1 MKRCFNAV
9 IAATLA
15 ASLAVPLP
23 AAFADGAEG
32 DATGGTA
39 QATGTAKGD
48 AGEAKAASD
57 QVSPLLV
64 TEVVTDSPGKGKY
77 TYVEVYNNSD
87 SPINFKDY
95 VYYYCYEGGMAR
107 ERCSAPP
114 ISTRASIMVAETP
127 MS

>member
-39 QATGTAKGD
+39 QATGTARGD
-48 AGEAKAASD
+48 AGEAQTASD

-95 VYYYCYEGGMAR
+95 VVLLLLRGGHGYGKGVQLLR
-107 ERCSAPP
+107 
-114 ISTRASIMVAETP
+114 
-127 MS
+127 

>member
-23 AAFADGAEG
+23 VAFADGAEG

-39 QATGTAKGD
+39 QATGTTKGD
-48 AGEAKAASD
+48 AGEAQAVSD

-87 SPINFKDY
+87 NPHQLQRLR
-95 VYYYCYEGGMAR
+95 VLLLLRGRHGHREGVQLLR
-107 ERCSAPP
+107 
-114 ISTRASIMVAETP
+114 
-127 MS
+127 

>member
-48 AGEAKAASD
+48 AGEAQAASD

-95 VYYYCYEGGMAR
+95 VYYYCYEGGMGTGQVF
-107 ERCSAPP
+107 S
-114 ISTRASIMVAETP
+114 SSD
-127 MS
+127 